1 MTLPPDDPSPRS
13 GSTTSLV
20 MTVVGLYMR
29 RLDGWMATSDLVA
42 LAGELDVT
50 AAMTRTALT
59 RLKKRGILASERR
72 HGVAGYGVAPLATP
86 ILERG
91 DRRIFTVRTMRADD
105 PWCLISF
112 SLPEAQRWARGQL
125 RRRLTWIGCGMV
137 APALWIG
144 PDTLRDEVEEIL
156 ADLQIRRHA
165 TLFSSSRPSVEGP
178 LPDAVARWWDL
189 DRLAALH
196 REFVARVGAFPE
208 RPVVDDAEAFRR
220 YLLGI
225 DAWRVIPYLDP
236 GLPAELLPDGWPGH
250 DSFVRF
256 QALSEALAD
265 RAWRHVQAQAR
276 VVSSDG

>member
-1 MTLPPDDPSPRS
+1 VTLPPDDPSPRS

-20 MTVVGLYMR
+20 MTIVGLYIR
-29 RLDGWMATSDLVA
+29 RLDGWIATSDLVT
-42 LAGELDVT
+42 LAGQLDVT
-50 AAMTRTALT
+50 PAMTRTAIT

-72 HGVAGYGVAPLATP
+72 DGVAGYGLAPSAMP

-91 DRRIFTVRTMRADD
+91 DRRIFMVGAMHVDD

-112 SLPEAQRWARGQL
+112 SVPEAQRWLRGRL

-156 ADLQIRRHA
+156 VDLEIRRFA
-165 TLFSSSRPSVEGP
+165 TLFTSSRASVEGP

-189 DRLAALH
+189 ERLAALH
-196 REFVARVGAFPE
+196 HEFIARISSFPE
-208 RPVVDDAEAFRR
+208 RPVQDDGDAFHR

-236 GLPAELLPDGWPGH
+236 GLPRELLPDGWPGH
-250 DSFVRF
+250 DSFSRF
-256 QALSEALAD
+256 QALSQALAD
-265 RAWRHVQAQAR
+265 RAWQHVNSSVR
-276 VVSSDG
+276 VGRNAV